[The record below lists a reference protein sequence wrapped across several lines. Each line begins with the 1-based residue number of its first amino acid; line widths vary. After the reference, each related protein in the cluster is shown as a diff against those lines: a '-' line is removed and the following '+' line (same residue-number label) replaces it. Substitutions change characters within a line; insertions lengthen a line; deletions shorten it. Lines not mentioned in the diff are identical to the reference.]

1 MANTKRLFRSFY
13 RLLLPVIILLV
24 SAFVAG
30 SIGLL
35 YKTSRP
41 AHTTYLV
48 TPEKYGRL
56 SARGAR
62 VTDET
67 WSNGDGSQQSRGW
80 LLRGASGAPAVILLH
95 RYGAD
100 RSYVLNLGVKLN
112 EATNFTILMPDLR
125 GHGENP
131 TVINSSF
138 GGCETDDARAAT
150 NFLRGLKSET
160 QANLVGQNIGIYGV
174 DLGALVALAAASNDE
189 NIKAVAL
196 DSVPASSDAMLAAAV
211 DKNFPFASFLTGK
224 LAAVGA
230 RAFFFDGCYKNISPC
245 AAAKTISNKQV
256 LLLAGSDAPDFQTS
270 TEKLSRCFPTNTKL
284 TEKTDLNPSGFS
296 ITNAS
301 LDQSEA
307 YDQRIID
314 FFKQNLF

>member
-24 SAFVAG
+24 SAFVAA

-41 AHTTYLV
+41 ARVAYLV

-67 WSNGDGSQQSRGW
+67 WANGDGTQARGW
-80 LLRGASGAPAVILLH
+80 LLRGASNAPAVILLH

-138 GGCETDDARAAT
+138 GGCETADARAAI
-150 NFLRGLKSET
+150 NFLRALKSET
-160 QANLVGQNIGIYGV
+160 QANLVSQNIGIYGV
-174 DLGALVALAAASNDE
+174 DLGALVALAAAANDAQV
-189 NIKAVAL
+189 KAVAL
-196 DSVPASSDAMLAAAV
+196 DSVPANSDALLSAAV
-211 DKNFPFASFLTGK
+211 DKNFPFASFLSGK
-224 LAAVGA
+224 LAAIGA
-230 RAFFFDGCYKNISPC
+230 RAYFFDGCYKNISPC
-245 AAAKTISNKQV
+245 AAAKTFSNKQV
-256 LLLAGSDAPDFQTS
+256 LLLAGSDAPDFQAS
-270 TEKLSRCFPTNTKL
+270 TEKLSRCFPTDAKL
-284 TEKTDLNPSGFS
+284 TQKTDLNPSGFS